1 MKRLGLLVVVALVA
15 LVALVAQPAQ
25 AASPLSVVVRD
36 GDAFRH
42 VLETGDWLVLTRL
55 SLLPTSEPGFTDTF
69 SAHTTGGDFDDPV
82 KLTNRVRVT
91 GAFSTDVFVKA
102 GTTTITSACLL
113 LQDKQSINCE
123 DTGLAD
129 ATYTVIVTYR
139 SGWSAYTAQD
149 VFIYLLEGS
158 TIVAE
163 RTGARVGC
171 GLVGLYLTAA
181 DVTTLGLTW
190 ADSGITL
197 LGRASPALWAS
208 PANDSGVLQWRAT
221 GNLAATKVE
230 LRTRLKTMLREIEN
244 ETACGI
250 SVGTLDQADFIT
262 AEGTV
267 ISIEAFSL
275 IREVLPGEFAASR
288 LNVAP
293 TAITTPTVS
302 MIRGVETAVEGTSL
316 KQDVDAVHPMT
327 GMVVTLIGSVIL
339 GGMAWVWAR
348 NQYIAVMVWYLT
360 LMAGWLLFSI
370 PFVLVFLPAAA
381 LAALGFMYLS
391 KRIFAST

>member
-1 MKRLGLLVVVALVA
+1 MKRLGLLVMVALVA

-197 LGRASPALWAS
+197 LGRASPALWCAPGRVCCFS
-208 PANDSGVLQWRAT
+208 
-221 GNLAATKVE
+221 TKCCSYRHYNAHG
-230 LRTRLKTMLREIEN
+230 LYDK
-244 ETACGI
+244 
-250 SVGTLDQADFIT
+250 
-262 AEGTV
+262 
-267 ISIEAFSL
+267 
-275 IREVLPGEFAASR
+275 
-288 LNVAP
+288 
-293 TAITTPTVS
+293 
-302 MIRGVETAVEGTSL
+302 
-316 KQDVDAVHPMT
+316 
-327 GMVVTLIGSVIL
+327 
-339 GGMAWVWAR
+339 GG
-348 NQYIAVMVWYLT
+348 
-360 LMAGWLLFSI
+360 
-370 PFVLVFLPAAA
+370 
-381 LAALGFMYLS
+381 
-391 KRIFAST
+391 